1 MLKIAFELE
10 FSVNM
15 NSPTNHY
22 WKSVKYFSAN
32 FVFIWDTLYLPDS
45 IEVNSQNFAKY
56 LHCSR
61 RTMLVSVRL
70 LNGIISRK
78 KRVYFFRSFEKTPT
92 PLDIRLQYVLVFL
105 LLCYVWIYSIALKW
119 FWENVQNWTIQC
131 VLGS

>member
-1 MLKIAFELE
+1 MLKIAFERE
-10 FSVNM
+10 FSVNV

-32 FVFIWDTLYLPDS
+32 FVFIWDTLYLPNS

-56 LHCSR
+56 LHCIR

-70 LNGIISRK
+70 LNGIISHK
-78 KRVYFFRSFEKTPT
+78 KKSIFSFLWKNTNL
-92 PLDIRLQYVLVFL
+92 PLTYVCNTSSFFL
-105 LLCYVWIYSIALKW
+105 LFCYVWIYSIALKW